1 MNIRTKVLV
10 LKKGKDDEEMFG
22 KVNKT
27 DLFFVVAFALTLG
40 FLYLSLISA

>member
-1 MNIRTKVLV
+1 MIG
-10 LKKGKDDEEMFG
+10 KGDEEMFG

-27 DLFFVVAFALTLG
+27 DLFYIAAFAVTLG

>member
-1 MNIRTKVLV
+1 MYRTKVLIF
-10 LKKGKDDEEMFG
+10 KNGKDDEEMFS

-27 DLFFVVAFALTLG
+27 DLFYIVAFALTLG